1 MDKRIEKTKE
11 KLRQALG
18 ELVRTEN
25 IDRISVSA
33 LCEKA
38 GINRTTFY
46 KYYSVP
52 ADIQQEIIDENIAD
66 ILQLMWQE
74 ENAWDIR
81 DLILQTLKMV
91 KKNRKLL
98 EGGSHELTMR
108 MTQQLVKNL
117 RMPEVYQENELY
129 FIVGGTAAVIDQWI
143 KHDFDTRT
151 AEDVADEIALYIKA
165 VIA

>member
-18 ELVRTEN
+18 ELVRTES

-33 LCEKA
+33 LCERA
-38 GINRTTFY
+38 GINRTTLY

-74 ENAWDIR
+74 
-81 DLILQTLKMV
+81 
-91 KKNRKLL
+91 
-98 EGGSHELTMR
+98 
-108 MTQQLVKNL
+108 
-117 RMPEVYQENELY
+117 
-129 FIVGGTAAVIDQWI
+129 
-143 KHDFDTRT
+143 
-151 AEDVADEIALYIKA
+151 
-165 VIA
+165 

>member
-18 ELVRTEN
+18 ELVRTES

-33 LCEKA
+33 LCERA

-129 FIVGGTAAVIDQWI
+129 FIAGGTAAVIDQWI